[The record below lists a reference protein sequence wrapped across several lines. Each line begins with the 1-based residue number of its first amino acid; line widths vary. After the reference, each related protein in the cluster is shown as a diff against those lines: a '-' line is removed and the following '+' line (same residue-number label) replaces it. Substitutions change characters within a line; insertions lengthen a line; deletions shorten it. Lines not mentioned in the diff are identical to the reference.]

1 MSPQPGVPVLRQ
13 VVLDTTDVRAL
24 AEFYRR
30 LLDLQYR
37 PGDEYPDAD
46 APDPRG
52 QDWLVLRR
60 LDGSTALALQ
70 KVEQLPPPTWPN
82 GPHPQML
89 HLDLTVP
96 NRAEPARPTSARWP
110 WAPRCSGTAPTTRRS
125 RSGFMPTLPA
135 TLFASTSF
143 RPLVAEPPS
152 LAR

>member
-24 AEFYRR
+24 AEFYRL

-37 PGDEYPDAD
+37 PGDEHPGAD

-60 LDGSTALALQ
+60 LDGNAALAFQ
-70 KVEQLPPPTWPN
+70 KVEELPPATWPN

-96 NRAEPARPTSARWP
+96 NRVELDAAHQRALALGARVLMDRSDDEEEEPLWVYAD
-110 WAPRCSGTAPTTRRS
+110 
-125 RSGFMPTLPA
+125 PA
-135 TLFASTSF
+135 GHPFCIFVVPA
-143 RPLVAEPPS
+143 AGG
-152 LAR
+152 